1 MHPVDLPKQIVVHFC
16 ERKGP
21 VVGLAMIGW
30 DSSSIFRCLK
40 PVKYK
45 INVHILKMYMY
56 AYTHTHTHTHTVLS
70 IVYKCLATAND
81 WSVDDHRAWTKF
93 NQLHDIS
100 SSALVMH
107 LVHPN

>member
-1 MHPVDLPKQIVVHFC
+1 MHSLDLPKQIVVHFC

-45 INVHILKMYMY
+45 INVHILKMHVYMY
-56 AYTHTHTHTHTVLS
+56 VCTHTSVHTHKHTHTHTHKHTYS
-70 IVYKCLATAND
+70 TFIVRTP
-81 WSVDDHRAWTKF
+81 ST
-93 NQLHDIS
+93 
-100 SSALVMH
+100 
-107 LVHPN
+107 